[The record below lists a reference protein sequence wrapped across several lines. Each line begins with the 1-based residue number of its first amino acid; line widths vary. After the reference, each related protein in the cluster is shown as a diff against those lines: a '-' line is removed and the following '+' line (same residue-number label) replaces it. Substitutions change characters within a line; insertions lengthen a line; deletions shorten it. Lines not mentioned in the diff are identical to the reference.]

1 MPIMCLVL
9 ALLAVP
15 LSKLKPRQGRYARV
29 WVAVLIF
36 FVYYNLATT
45 GRTWLARGTLPEAV
59 GLWWTHAVVAV
70 LALAV
75 IMGPGIATRLRYRLR
90 GL

>member
-1 MPIMCLVL
+1 M
-9 ALLAVP
+9 
-15 LSKLKPRQGRYARV
+15 

-45 GRTWLARGTLPEAV
+45 GKTWIVRGTLPEAL
-59 GLWWTHAVVAV
+59 GLWWTHAVVAL
-70 LALAV
+70 LALLV
-75 IMGPGIATRLRYRLR
+75 ILGPGLANRLRYRMR